1 MTSTLDALGPAELVL
16 KQKDTVARRI
26 HGVLHRLPA
35 LSPLL
40 VLIIACVGFG
50 LDNNR
55 FFRAENL
62 SLVLQQAAVV
72 GALAVGQTLVIL
84 TAGIDLSVGAV
95 MVLAQLVMG
104 KVAVDHGVPGP
115 IAFLIG
121 FVVAVLAALFNG
133 ILLNKIKLP

>member
-1 MTSTLDALGPAELVL
+1 MANTLEAPTSAAQLL
-16 KQKDTVARRI
+16 KQKSTLSRRI
-26 HGVLHRLPA
+26 HQLLHRMPA

-40 VLIIACVGFG
+40 VLIIAGLAFG
-50 LDNNR
+50 LDNDR
-55 FFRAENL
+55 FLRPENL
-62 SLVLQQAAVV
+62 SIILQQAAVV

-133 ILLNKIKLP
+133 ILVTKIK